1 MCECPICLK
10 KTAVCGKMYANTG
23 EITALKHV
31 SMKGDDV
38 MSDEV
43 MTLNGPFTKEAFAGM
58 DPENL
63 SINELAERIR
73 RGDRGC
79 MMKMYTIL
87 HDDLLAIAQKTI
99 DDVREAEFLVRK
111 SFAEVFTNHENI
123 DPDLFELNL
132 IQVLSEN
139 TRRMDIRNTYTK
151 ALEQPL
157 VLQPKKEA
165 PAVAEASDGVAV
177 LDYSEAV
184 DYSGADTLGNTV
196 SGEKEDEVSH
206 TRAIPVILSTAAAIT
221 GAAAG
226 GNYIHTQNV
235 KKAKA
240 ASYEQM
246 MNALNISFASNE
258 DGSEMNVFEYTPNAE
273 QSVTDLVHFSGGTL
287 DVNTK
292 AINLNRVGETL
303 VTYSLSATD
312 SYDQTART
320 SVTRTYMVTDTR
332 APEISLASDSVELT
346 EGDTFDP
353 ASVVAS
359 VADPADGALVKVD
372 AEPAKLTD
380 DEEGRMYETGWYT
393 VQSSVDTSKA
403 GEYNVL
409 IHACDNHGN
418 VTESSVPVTVKAK
431 PVTTKIVSTNS
442 SSVAVTGTVAVNT
455 GDNVATAY
463 SLLTGTYG
471 LTKAAAA
478 GIMANIQIESTF
490 NPTAGSSYYGICQW
504 GGSRLS
510 NLIAFCAANGYSS
523 SSFEGQLAF
532 MISEMG
538 SGMIA
543 TMNSVADSAEGAAEA
558 GVYFRTNFERSAG
571 LNNVANI
578 AASFYNSL

>member
-1 MCECPICLK
+1 
-10 KTAVCGKMYANTG
+10 
-23 EITALKHV
+23 
-31 SMKGDDV
+31 

-43 MTLNGPFTKEAFAGM
+43 MTLDSPFTKEAFARI
-58 DPENL
+58 DAENL
-63 SINELAERIR
+63 SISELADRIR

-87 HDDLLAIAQKTI
+87 HDDLVAIAGKTI
-99 DDVREAEFLVRK
+99 ENAREAEYLVRK
-111 SFAEVFTNHENI
+111 SFAEVFYNHENI

-139 TRRMDIRNTYTK
+139 TRKMNIRNTYTK
-151 ALEQPL
+151 ALEKPL
-157 VLQPKKEA
+157 VLEPKQEA
-165 PAVAEASDGVAV
+165 PVIAASSDGAAA
-177 LDYSEAV
+177 LDYSEAGDIADAGTLETPV
-184 DYSGADTLGNTV
+184 D
-196 SGEKEDEVSH
+196 KEEEVSR
-206 TRAIPVILSTAAAIT
+206 TRAIPVILSTAAAIS
-221 GAAAG
+221 GVAAG
-226 GNYIHTQNV
+226 ANYVHTQRV
-235 KKAKA
+235 RRAKA
-240 ASYEQM
+240 ASYSQM
-246 MNALNISFASNE
+246 MNALNISFATNS
-258 DGSEMNVFEYTPNAE
+258 DGTEKNVFEYTPNGE
-273 QSVTDLVHFSGGTL
+273 QSVSDLVNFSGGTL
-287 DVNTK
+287 ATNTR

-312 SYDQTART
+312 SYHQTART

-332 APEISLASDSVELT
+332 APEISLSSDSVELT
-346 EGDTFDP
+346 EGDSFD
-353 ASVVAS
+353 AGSVVAS

-372 AEPAKLTD
+372 SEPAKLVD
-380 DEEGRMYETGWYT
+380 DGEGRMYETGWYT

-418 VTESSVPVTVKAK
+418 VTEASVPVTVKAK
-431 PVTTKIVSTNS
+431 PAVNLVSTS
-442 SSVAVTGTVAVNT
+442 SAAVTGTAAVNT
-455 GDNVATAY
+455 GANVSTAY

-490 NPTAGSSYYGICQW
+490 NPAAGSSYYGICQW

-543 TMNSVADSAEGAAEA
+543 TMNQVADSADGAAQA
-558 GVYFRTNFERSAG
+558 GVYFRTTFERSAG